1 MTHLHRYR
9 SMLCNVLPNGLL
21 PLAVLL
27 TLSGCDVAS
36 RDTTND
42 GFSMSSLAGYNF
54 STEGIHEFHVDGVW
68 GSGVGIGQGGGSV
81 CCVRIPSKS
90 HEGFQVSVE
99 WRRSDCRKGVD
110 ENGWSNCRNDPG
122 NPTKIMKK
130 AVTIEPYSEPGTTQV
145 MFLPNDEI
153 KIYIR
158 DDAPWGGE
166 HPSHLGAPRPLT
178 ADEAKSLLE
187 R

>member
-1 MTHLHRYR
+1 
-9 SMLCNVLPNGLL
+9 MLCDVLRNGLL
-21 PLAVLL
+21 PLALLL

-54 STEGIHEFHVDGVW
+54 SAEGIQEFYVDGAW
-68 GSGVGIGQGGGSV
+68 GSGVSIGGGGGSV
-81 CCVRIPSKS
+81 CCVKIPANWRADLR
-90 HEGFQVSVE
+90 VTIE
-99 WRRSDCRKGVD
+99 WRRSDCGGVD
-110 ENGWSNCRNDPG
+110 G
-122 NPTKIMKK
+122 NSHSRCAGMKGDWPMK
-130 AVTIEPYSEPGTTQV
+130 TLKKTIPIEPYSEPGTTQV

-153 KIYIR
+153 KIYVR
-158 DDAPWGGE
+158 DDAPWGPD
-166 HPSHLGAPRPLT
+166 HPSHLGGPRPLT